1 MSPELIT
8 ILAIGLAVFVAGG
21 VALIGLV
28 NVFASSDDV
37 NERLETYAL
46 IPEETVLRTRDR
58 RRTSMLRLRLRLNS
72 IFSGISS
79 EETHLRLL
87 SANWPITDMEFML
100 IRVGGMVL
108 GMPIG
113 WLLFN
118 SVLAG
123 FGIAILAYLVPDMYL
138 RRSVR
143 KRRNRFASQLVDVLI
158 LVQGAVRAGYSF
170 LQALDVVVD
179 EMAAPA
185 SEEFRRV
192 RREVGLGL
200 PLSQALENLQT
211 RMQND
216 DLMLVVTAVIIN
228 SQVGGNLATMLDAV
242 TVTIRERVRLFAEIR
257 ALTSM
262 QRWSGYILS
271 LLPFIVAAVLFIMS
285 PEYMGRLFEP
295 GITLCVPIGA
305 VICIILGNIIMRLM
319 ARIDV

>member
-1 MSPELIT
+1 MSPEIIT
-8 ILAIGLAVFVAGG
+8 ILAIAFAVFVAGG
-21 VALIGLV
+21 VAFLGLV

-37 NERLETYAL
+37 SERLETYAL
-46 IPEETVLRTRDR
+46 IPEETVRRTRDR

-72 IFSGISS
+72 VFSGVAS
-79 EETHLRLL
+79 EDLRMRLL
-87 SANWPITDMEFML
+87 SANWPITEMEFLL
-100 IRVGGMVL
+100 IRVGGLLLGLVL
-108 GMPIG
+108 GG
-113 WLLFN
+113 LLFQ
-118 SVLAG
+118 SFLAG
-123 FGIAILAYLVPDMYL
+123 VGIAILAFLIPDLYL

-143 KRRNRFASQLVDVLI
+143 KRRNKFASQLVDVLV

-170 LQALDVVVD
+170 LQALDVVVE

-200 PLSQALENLQT
+200 PLSQALSNLQE

-216 DLMLVVTAVIIN
+216 DLTLVVTAVIIN
-228 SQVGGNLATMLDAV
+228 AQVGGNLATMLDAV

-271 LLPFIVAAVLFIMS
+271 LLPFIVAAVLFMMS

-305 VICIILGNIIMRLM
+305 VIFIILGNIIMRMM